1 MDEEFMNGSDP
12 FDHDARI
19 DAQQD
24 FKDMESERDEETE
37 AKEAKVDAMVEACLA
52 E

>member
-1 MDEEFMNGSDP
+1 MNGSDP
-12 FDHDARI
+12 FDHDAQI

-24 FKDMESERDEETE
+24 FNYMESERDEEAEYE
-37 AKEAKVDAMVEACLA
+37 AKKNKVDAMVQACLA